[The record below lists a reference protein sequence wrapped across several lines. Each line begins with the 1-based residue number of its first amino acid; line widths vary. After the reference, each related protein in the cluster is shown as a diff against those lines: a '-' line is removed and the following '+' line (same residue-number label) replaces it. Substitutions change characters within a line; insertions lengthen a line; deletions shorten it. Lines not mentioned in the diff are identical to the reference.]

1 MVRQYVSKEEFEKW
15 VRQAYSSIP
24 ARHQEIFVPQ
34 SMEQIAKQVLG
45 GTPMADREL
54 TWEEML
60 AQIQT
65 EDTRT
70 EDEKILDA
78 EYEIST
84 GEIAQRAIPR
94 PPIRPTVVTP
104 EPTWTAP
111 SYDELTQ
118 ALPILGMTVMLNE
131 SGRRNIATKFH
142 GVKGIIYDLQGSDS
156 STRNV
161 IRKYKANGYVE
172 SWEVSVRFE
181 TGESRNI
188 RISQLQ
194 KVSSDK
200 EAVRYTDDWD
210 GVYLFFEE
218 GSQAERDKL
227 DERAIVQKMPLS
239 NRKIYPKSEQESKYN
254 RA

>member
-1 MVRQYVSKEEFEKW
+1 MV
-15 VRQAYSSIP
+15 
-24 ARHQEIFVPQ
+24 
-34 SMEQIAKQVLG
+34 G

-60 AQIQT
+60 AQIQPST
-65 EDTRT
+65 EETV
-70 EDEKILDA
+70 EGADA
-78 EYEIST
+78 LLEELL
-84 GEIAQRAIPR
+84 GESVRVTPR
-94 PPIRPTVVTP
+94 PAVVAP
-104 EPTWTAP
+104 QPTWIAP
-111 SYDELTQ
+111 RYDDLTQ

-131 SGRRNIATKFH
+131 SGKRSFNAQFH
-142 GVKGIIYDLQGSDS
+142 GVKGIIYDLQGTDS

-188 RISQLQ
+188 RISYLQ
-194 KVSSDK
+194 KVNSDK

-239 NRKIYPKSEQESKYN
+239 NRKVYPKSEQESKYN

>member
-1 MVRQYVSKEEFEKW
+1 
-15 VRQAYSSIP
+15 
-24 ARHQEIFVPQ
+24 
-34 SMEQIAKQVLG
+34 
-45 GTPMADREL
+45 MADREL

-60 AQIQT
+60 AQIQPST
-65 EDTRT
+65 EETV
-70 EDEKILDA
+70 EGADA
-78 EYEIST
+78 LLEELL
-84 GEIAQRAIPR
+84 GEPVRVTPR
-94 PPIRPTVVTP
+94 PAVVAP
-104 EPTWTAP
+104 QPTWIAP
-111 SYDELTQ
+111 RYDDLTQ

-131 SGRRNIATKFH
+131 SGRRSFNAQFH

-161 IRKYKANGYVE
+161 IRKYKTNGYVE

-188 RISQLQ
+188 RISHLQ
-194 KVSSDK
+194 KVNSDK

-239 NRKIYPKSEQESKYN
+239 NRKVYPKSEQESKYN